1 MNLELNINLMAELLE
16 NFEQE
21 LLAKKTPA
29 ELTPIELG
37 QSIEKQGMQETFTY
51 FSLEIKDTS
60 RMLTIW

>member
-1 MNLELNINLMAELLE
+1 MSLELNINLMAELLE

-29 ELTPIELG
+29 ELTPIEPG